1 MTDTI
6 FNLNVG
12 DFWGVMIRFGITLIY
27 LFILL
32 RVIYFKYSKNDS
44 SLFIF
49 FSMGIMIFFLGT
61 MMHVVYFEIGM
72 AFGLF
77 AIFHILRFRT
87 KTFPVKDMAYMFTT
101 IGLSLINS
109 LKLIKFPLLGLLIFN
124 TLIIIS
130 AYLLEI
136 SLFKYKTESYY
147 LIYDNVEL
155 LKSDKKQK
163 ILNDLSI
170 ITGKNIFRFKIQ
182 SMNCRSKVA
191 RLEIFYKV

>member
-12 DFWGVMIRFGITLIY
+12 DFWGVMVRFGITLIY

-32 RVIYFKYSKNDS
+32 GLIYFRYSRNEMS
-44 SLFIF
+44 VFIF

-87 KTFPVKDMAYMFTT
+87 RTFSVKDMSYIFTT

-124 TLIIIS
+124 TLIILS
-130 AYLLEI
+130 AYLLE
-136 SLFKYKTESYY
+136 LFLLRYKVESIF
-147 LIYDNVEL
+147 LTYDNLEL
-155 LKSDKKQK
+155 LKSDKNQK
-163 ILNDLSI
+163 ILNELSNI
-170 ITGKNIFRFKIQ
+170 SGKEIFRFKIIDIN
-182 SMNCRSKVA
+182 SRTKIA
-191 RLEIFYKV
+191 RLEIFFKP

>member
-12 DFWGVMIRFGITLIY
+12 DFWGVMMRFGITLIY

-32 RVIYFKYSKNDS
+32 RVVYFRYSRNVMS
-44 SLFIF
+44 FFIF

-87 KTFPVKDMAYMFTT
+87 RTFPVKDMSYMFTT

-109 LKLIKFPLLGLLIFN
+109 LKLVRFPLLGLLIFN
-124 TLIIIS
+124 TLIILS
-130 AYLLEI
+130 AFLLELYT
-136 SLFKYKTESYY
+136 SKYKIESYH
-147 LIYDNVEL
+147 LIYDNLEL

-163 ILNDLSI
+163 ILNDLSSI
-170 ITGKNIFRFKIQ
+170 SGKEIFRFKII
-182 SMNCRSKVA
+182 SMNCKSKVA

>member
-1 MTDTI
+1 MADTI

-12 DFWGVMIRFGITLIY
+12 DFWGVMLRFGITLIY

-32 RVIYFKYSKNDS
+32 RVIYFRYSSNEM

-49 FSMGIMIFFLGT
+49 FSMGIMIFFIGT

-87 KTFPVKDMAYMFTT
+87 RTFSVKDMSYMFTT

-124 TLIIIS
+124 TLIILS
-130 AYLLEI
+130 VYLLE
-136 SLFKYKTESYY
+136 LFLFNNKVESYF
-147 LIYDNVEL
+147 LIYDNLDL

-163 ILNDLSI
+163 ILNDLSS
-170 ITGKNIFRFKIQ
+170 ITGKEIVRFKILNIN
-182 SMNCRSKVA
+182 SRSKVA
-191 RLEIFYKV
+191 RLEIFYKA

>member
-1 MTDTI
+1 MADTI

-12 DFWGVMIRFGITLIY
+12 DFWGVMARFGITLFF
-27 LFILL
+27 LFLLL
-32 RVIYFKYSKNDS
+32 RVIYFRYSKNEM

-87 KTFPVKDMAYMFTT
+87 RTFSIKDMSYMFTT

-130 AYLLEI
+130 AYLLEVF
-136 SLFKYKTESYY
+136 LFKYRIESYF
-147 LIYDNVEL
+147 LIYDNLDL

-163 ILNDLSI
+163 ILNDLSNISGKDI
-170 ITGKNIFRFKIQ
+170 IKFKIL

>member
-6 FNLNVG
+6 FDLNVG

-32 RVIYFKYSKNDS
+32 RVIYFRYSKNET

-49 FSMGIMIFFLGT
+49 FSMGIMIFFIGT

-87 KTFPVKDMAYMFTT
+87 KTFPIKDMAYMFTT
-101 IGLSLINS
+101 IGLALINS
-109 LKLIKFPLLGLLIFN
+109 LKLLKFPLLGLLIFN

-130 AYLLEI
+130 GFLLELF
-136 SLFKYKTESYY
+136 LFKHKVESYY
-147 LIYDNVEL
+147 LIYDNLEL

-170 ITGKNIFRFKIQ
+170 VSGKNIFKFKIL
-182 SMNCRSKVA
+182 SMNCKSKVA
-191 RLEIFYKV
+191 RLEIFYKE

>member
-12 DFWGVMIRFGITLIY
+12 DFWRVMIRFGITLIY

-32 RVIYFKYSKNDS
+32 RVIYFRYSKNDS

-87 KTFPVKDMAYMFTT
+87 RTFPVKDMAYMFTT

-109 LKLIKFPLLGLLIFN
+109 LKLLKFPLLGLLIFN

-136 SLFKYKTESYY
+136 FLFKYKVESYY
-147 LIYDNVEL
+147 LIYDNLEL

-170 ITGKNIFRFKIQ
+170 ITGKNIFRFKIL

-191 RLEIFYKV
+191 RLEIFYKL

>member
-12 DFWGVMIRFGITLIY
+12 DFWGVMARFGITLIF

-32 RVIYFKYSKNDS
+32 RVIYFRYSRNEM

-87 KTFPVKDMAYMFTT
+87 KTFPVKDMSYMFTT

-124 TLIIIS
+124 ALIVLS
-130 AYLLEI
+130 VYLLE
-136 SLFKYKTESYY
+136 LFLLKYKTESCY
-147 LIYDNVEL
+147 LIYDNLEL

-163 ILNDLSI
+163 ILNDLSSI
-170 ITGKNIFRFKIQ
+170 SGKEILRFKIL
-182 SMNCRSKVA
+182 SMNSRSKVA

>member
-12 DFWGVMIRFGITLIY
+12 DFWGVMVRFGITLIY

-32 RVIYFKYSKNDS
+32 RVIYFRYSKNDS

-87 KTFPVKDMAYMFTT
+87 KTFPIKDMAYMFTT

-191 RLEIFYKV
+191 RLEVFYKV

>member
-1 MTDTI
+1 MADTF

-12 DFWGVMIRFGITLIY
+12 DFWGVMLRFGITLIY
-27 LFILL
+27 LFVLL
-32 RVIYFKYSKNDS
+32 RVIYFRFTKNEM

-49 FSMGIMIFFLGT
+49 FSMGIMIFFIGT

-87 KTFPVKDMAYMFTT
+87 KTFSVKDMSYMFTV

-130 AYLLEI
+130 AYILELALAKQKI
-136 SLFKYKTESYY
+136 ESYY
-147 LIYDNVEL
+147 LIYDNLDL

-163 ILNDLSI
+163 ILNDLSEI
-170 ITGKNIFRFKIQ
+170 SGKEVCKYKIL
-182 SMNCRSKVA
+182 SLNCRSKVA
-191 RLEIFYKV
+191 RLEIFYRV

>member
-6 FNLNVG
+6 FDLNVG
-12 DFWGVMIRFGITLIY
+12 DFWGIMVRFAITLVY
-27 LFILL
+27 LLILL
-32 RVIYFKYSKNDS
+32 RVIYFRYSRNEMS
-44 SLFIF
+44 FFIF

-87 KTFPVKDMAYMFTT
+87 KTFPVKDMSYMFTT

-124 TLIIIS
+124 SLIILS
-130 AYLLEI
+130 AYLLE
-136 SLFKYKTESYY
+136 LFLSKSKVDSYY
-147 LIYDNVEL
+147 LIYDNMEL

-163 ILNDLSI
+163 ILNDLSDI
-170 ITGKNIFRFKIQ
+170 SGKEIFRYKIL

-191 RLEIFYKV
+191 RLEIFYKT